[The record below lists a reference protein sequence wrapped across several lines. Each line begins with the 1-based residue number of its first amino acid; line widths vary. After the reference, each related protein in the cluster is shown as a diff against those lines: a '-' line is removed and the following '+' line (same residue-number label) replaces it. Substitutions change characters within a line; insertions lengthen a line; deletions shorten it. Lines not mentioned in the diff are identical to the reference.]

1 MNVLVTGG
9 SGFIGQKLVAYL
21 ISQGCKVSV
30 VSRQDTIFY
39 KDVRLIKMDLLTGSF
54 SFLENEDFDVV
65 INCAADLK
73 NYEVMEELHVNVP
86 MRMLKFL
93 QGRSCRWVQLSS
105 VGVYGSQMRGA
116 IDETNLFNAQGDYE
130 VTKAQA
136 EQEISKYCRKN
147 DIPFSILRPSN
158 VCGIEMTNT
167 SLRNLIKAIKS
178 GRFFY
183 MANPEDVSMNYV
195 DVDNVV
201 EGLWLCS
208 TKKDADGQA
217 YNLSDR
223 IDQKEFV
230 AIVCNEYGVSPP
242 RLFIPSFVMR
252 LVCHLFGWLPSFPL
266 TPAAIN
272 ALTTKAEYPT
282 QKIERDLGFRL
293 KSPLPQALEAYIKS
307 LD

>member
-1 MNVLVTGG
+1 MTGG
-9 SGFIGQKLVAYL
+9 SGFIGKKLVAYL
-21 ISQGCKVSV
+21 VTQGCKVSV
-30 VSRQDTIFY
+30 VSRQKVVFDKEVTVIE
-39 KDVRLIKMDLLTGSF
+39 MDLLTGSF

-65 INCAADLK
+65 INCAADLRNNK
-73 NYEVMEELHVNVP
+73 VMDELHVNVP
-86 MRMLKFL
+86 LRMLSFL
-93 QGRSCRWVQLSS
+93 QGSSCRWVQLSS
-105 VGVYGSQMRGA
+105 VGVYGSKMDGV
-116 IDETNLFNAQGDYE
+116 IDEATLFNPRGKYE
-130 VTKAQA
+130 ITKAQA
-136 EQEISKYCRKN
+136 EHEISKYCQKN

-158 VCGIEMTNT
+158 VFGIDMVNT

-183 MANPEDVSMNYV
+183 MANPEQVSMNYV

-217 YNLSDR
+217 FNLSDR

-230 AIVCNEYGVSPP
+230 AIVCDEYGVSPP
-242 RLFIPSFVMR
+242 RLFIPSSIIR
-252 LVCHLFGWLPSFPL
+252 LLYYFFAWLPSFPL

-282 QKIERDLGFRL
+282 QKIERDLGFRI
-293 KSPLPQALEAYIKS
+293 KSPLPQALRAYIKA
-307 LD
+307 LG

>member
-9 SGFIGQKLVAYL
+9 SGLIEQKLVAYL
-21 ISQGCKVSV
+21 ISQGCNVSV
-30 VSRQDTIFY
+30 VSRKETVFD
-39 KDVRLIKMDLLTGSF
+39 KDVRLIKMDLLKGSF
-54 SFLENEDFDVV
+54 SFLENEDFDIV

-86 MRMLKFL
+86 LRMLRFL
-93 QGRSCRWVQLSS
+93 RNRGCRWVQLSS
-105 VGVYGSQMRGA
+105 VGVYGSKISGV
-116 IDETNLFNAQGDYE
+116 IDEATLFSPRGEYE

-136 EQEISKYCRKN
+136 EQEISKYCQKN

-158 VCGIEMTNT
+158 VFGIDMVNT

-183 MANPEDVSMNYV
+183 MANPEQVSMNYV

-208 TKKDADGQA
+208 IKRDAVGQA

-230 AIVCNEYGVSPP
+230 AIVCDEYGVSPP
-242 RLFIPSFVMR
+242 ILFIPSFIMR
-252 LVCHLFGWLPSFPL
+252 WLCYFFAWLPGFPL

-282 QKIERDLGFRL
+282 QKIERDLGFRI
-293 KSPLPQALEAYIKS
+293 KSPLPQALRAYIKA
-307 LD
+307 LG